1 MAAFGTLCNAQTD
14 GMYRTLWWYVIRP
27 QARVDDDDG
36 GILSPQSSDK
46 KQLFNHT
53 IALLKDSVLE
63 NVSVWRHLVVMK
75 SMTLRTGKWTRL
87 IMYSQSDNIIFLI
100 NRAFHYQN
108 NWSEF
113 VENNISLKLIWKYFS
128 ELCTLVQGN
137 ATDTFNLIAF

>member
-1 MAAFGTLCNAQTD
+1 MAAFGTLYNAQTD

-27 QARVDDDDG
+27 QARVDDDDD
-36 GILSPQSSDK
+36 GILSPQSSDY

-87 IMYSQSDNIIFLI
+87 IMYSQ
-100 NRAFHYQN
+100 
-108 NWSEF
+108 
-113 VENNISLKLIWKYFS
+113 
-128 ELCTLVQGN
+128 T
-137 ATDTFNLIAF
+137 T